1 MIINSTIFSSVT
13 CDPQI
18 AIVSGINNF
27 GHCLVIHDQHQSTKW
42 DIHHVNKHH
51 GPPGPHHG
59 VLGLIKGYLCQ
70 AGTSGGQKGPTT
82 LTSGAV
88 SVSASEVEAKVD
100 SRVWN
105 SRKTVSEA
113 YFL

>member
-27 GHCLVIHDQHQSTKW
+27 GHCLVIHDQHQRTKW

-59 VLGLIKGYLCQ
+59 VLGLVEWDLRQ
-70 AGTSGGQKGPTT
+70 AGPSGGHQSPQT
-82 LTSGAV
+82 LTSGVV
-88 SVSASEVEAKVD
+88 SVPAAEVETKVN
-100 SRVWN
+100 SSIWN
-105 SRKTVSEA
+105 G
-113 YFL
+113 